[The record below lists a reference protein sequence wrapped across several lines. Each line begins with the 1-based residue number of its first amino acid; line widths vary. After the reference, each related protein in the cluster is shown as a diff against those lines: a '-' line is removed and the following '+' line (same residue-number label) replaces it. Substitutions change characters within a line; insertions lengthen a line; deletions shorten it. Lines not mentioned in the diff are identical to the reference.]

1 MNLKASRHGLDALAQ
16 GKLAQRGTD
25 LLLLCDGTRDLDA
38 LQADFGCTRKELLA
52 QLDVLADAGLLLGR
66 AAPPTGVSRRGL
78 LGSVLGATAALAVT
92 SVARK
97 AHAAADAGAAG
108 EPLACSEEP
117 NLDLD
122 MEVPTDAELT
132 GMDPAPLLAL
142 ASKLQVGALDSEIA
156 SADLAKE
163 EEAAAVLAD
172 MADAYAT
179 LTGELAAEGLLEYT
193 EAAALGDFGPLGREG
208 DMFSALE
215 RANLGTRERRAK
227 HRHREQDYKAKLAGH
242 DEESL
247 AKVSKAI
254 DNREVHQKGFAFETK
269 QGAMEK
275 ETKEQQAKHY
285 EYAQVAYKKLAEAAR
300 KNRELQEEQ
309 KKQENFKRLGGGKLS
324 EAAAKAWDKQQVAS
338 LQLLDA
344 GTAVDTRSLD
354 ASLAWALADVP
365 EYTRISEKA
374 KKARLATSYEKSLAT
389 GRSALLAKRADEMVA
404 KRNKQQAALQKQKAD
419 ERDKKQLQPIK
430 QAK

>member
-1 MNLKASRHGLDALAQ
+1 MNLKASRNGLDALAQ
-16 GKLAQRGTD
+16 GKLAQRDTQ

-38 LQADFGCTRKELLA
+38 LQADFGSSRKELLD
-52 QLDVLADAGLLLGR
+52 QLDALADAGLLMGR

-92 SVARK
+92 TVARK
-97 AHAAADAGAAG
+97 AHAAADAGAASD
-108 EPLACSEEP
+108 PLVCSEEP
-117 NLDLD
+117 SLGLD
-122 MEVPTDAELT
+122 MEVPTDAALT

-142 ASKLQVGALDSEIA
+142 ASKLQVGELEAEIA

-163 EEAAAVLAD
+163 EAAAAVLAEL
-172 MADAYAT
+172 ADAYAS
-179 LTGELAAEGLLEYT
+179 LTGELTAEGLLEYT

-208 DMFSALE
+208 DMFSAVE
-215 RANLGTRERRAK
+215 QNTLGNRERRAK
-227 HRHREQDYKAKLAGH
+227 RGHREKDYKNMLASH
-242 DEESL
+242 DGESQT
-247 AKVSKAI
+247 KVSKAI
-254 DNREVHQKGFAFETK
+254 GDRENQEKAFAFQAK
-269 QGAMEK
+269 QGAVEK

-285 EYAQVAYKKLAEAAR
+285 EYAQVAYKKLSEAAR

-309 KKQENFKRLGGGKLS
+309 KKQDTYKRLGGGKPT
-324 EAAAKAWDKQQVAS
+324 EASAKAMDRQKVAS

-365 EYTRISEKA
+365 EYTRVSERA
-374 KKARLATSYEKSLAT
+374 KKAKVAASYEKSLAT
-389 GRSALLAKRADEMVA
+389 GRSALLAKRADEVWA
-404 KRNKQQAALQKQKAD
+404 KRDQQQQVLLKKKAD
-419 ERDKKQLQPIK
+419 EMEKKKDQQVK